1 VSRCR
6 SCFFLKMAPGSR
18 RAYELVGFDS
28 ISSYVS
34 ALRST
39 PDNLRKRPLQV
50 RRFDEQQADAKEA
63 QVEMKRVLGAFQL
76 VCLGIGM
83 MLVRN
88 TTQCDS
94 SALLHG
100 C

>member
-1 VSRCR
+1 
-6 SCFFLKMAPGSR
+6 MARGPR

-83 MLVRN
+83 RLVRN

>member
-1 VSRCR
+1 
-6 SCFFLKMAPGSR
+6 MARRSR

-63 QVEMKRVLGAFQL
+63 AQVEMKRVLGAFQL
-76 VCLGIGM
+76 ICMGIGM

-100 C
+100 CCTWV